1 MPSCFYVGF
10 SFDVAAAVLSSLFRR
25 FRSLR
30 VKSHTKLKF
39 YTNFCHFGQ
48 ANNMNR
54 KVAAMCA
61 VFMLFLASM
70 TLVFGSFGQDV
81 VSTFAESNDENI
93 EIKTVYLTFDDGPSD
108 RVTPKILDI
117 LDKENIKATFFI
129 IGKQAETRQN
139 IVKRE
144 HDSGHTVAVHS
155 YTHEYKKIYSSA
167 DALIKDIDHCNDVIF
182 DITGERSCIYRFP
195 GGSFGLSSTLVKA
208 VTEHGMRYIDWNAS
222 VRDAEIWQP
231 TAYQLYHS
239 AIATSAD
246 ANNIVLLA
254 HDSTTKTTTAE
265 ALPDI
270 IKYYKDKGYTFA
282 RF

>member
-1 MPSCFYVGF
+1 
-10 SFDVAAAVLSSLFRR
+10 
-25 FRSLR
+25 
-30 VKSHTKLKF
+30 
-39 YTNFCHFGQ
+39 
-48 ANNMNR
+48 MNR

-61 VFMLFLASM
+61 VFVLFLISM
-70 TLVFGSFGQDV
+70 TLIFGSFGKNV
-81 VSTFAESNDENI
+81 VQTFAESNDENI
-93 EIKTVYLTFDDGPSD
+93 DIKTVYLTFDDGPSD

-139 IVKRE
+139 IVKRTYN
-144 HDSGHTVAVHS
+144 SGHTIAVHS

-167 DALIKDIDHCNDVIF
+167 EALIKDIDRCNDVIF
-182 DITGERSCIYRFP
+182 NITGERSAIYRFP
-195 GGSFGLSSTLVKA
+195 GGSYGLSSTLVKA

-231 TAYQLYHS
+231 TAYQLYRA
-239 AIATSAD
+239 AITTSAD

-270 IKYYKDKGYTFA
+270 IKYYRDKGYTFA